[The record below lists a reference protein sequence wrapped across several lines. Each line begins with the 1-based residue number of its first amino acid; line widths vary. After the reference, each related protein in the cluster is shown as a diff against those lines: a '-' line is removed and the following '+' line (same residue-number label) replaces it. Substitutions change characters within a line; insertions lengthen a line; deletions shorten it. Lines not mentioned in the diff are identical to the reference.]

1 MRCTMKNKTIIQAIL
16 LSALVCLILPFPSP
30 AKAQKANE
38 DLSLTLQNIAGNVY
52 CLEGAGGNM
61 GILKTDEGLLVI
73 DSKVGQVTDAVLKEL
88 TALSAQSAQSAAP
101 LKIKYLINTHYHFD
115 HTGNDETLAKY
126 AETIIMHPNCKASLI
141 KSLNE
146 KATGKAYLA
155 KIQTWTKGMVINL
168 GGETVRLLYLNPAH
182 TSGDLAVVF
191 EKAKVLQ
198 TGDLFFNGM
207 PAYIDIKDGA
217 DTGNWVETIE
227 TLCREYPDYKI
238 IPGHGE
244 IAAAKDYLVFA
255 DYLKYLRKEIAA
267 AIKAGKTREQ
277 AVESIN
283 TDQFKQIKA
292 NERGKFMTVKTNIGW
307 IYDEMTKKN

>member
-1 MRCTMKNKTIIQAIL
+1 MKHKSIMQVIL
-16 LSALVCLILPFPSP
+16 LSVLVCLVCLASPST
-30 AKAQKANE
+30 AMAQKE
-38 DLSLTLQNIAGNVY
+38 KDDLALTLQNVSGNVY
-52 CLEGAGGNM
+52 CLEGAGGNV
-61 GILKTDEGLLVI
+61 GILKTPEGLLVI

-88 TALSAQSAQSAAP
+88 TALSAPSTPSALSAAP
-101 LKIKYLINTHYHFD
+101 LKIKYLINTHYHGD
-115 HTGNDETLAKY
+115 HTANDEALAKY
-126 AETIIMHPNCKASLI
+126 AETIVMHPNCKASLI
-141 KSLNE
+141 KSLKE
-146 KATGKAYLA
+146 KAAEKTFIS
-155 KIQTWTKGMVINL
+155 KIQTWKEGMVINL
-168 GGETVRLLYLNPAH
+168 GGETVRLLYFNPAH

-207 PAYIDIKDGA
+207 PAYIDVKDGS

-244 IAAAKDYLVFA
+244 AATVKDYLAFA
-255 DYLKYLRKEIAA
+255 EYLKHLRKETAD

-277 AVESIN
+277 AMESIN

-292 NERGKFMTVKTNIGW
+292 NELGNFMTIKTNIGW
-307 IYDEMTKKN
+307 IYDEMAKKK